1 MADSSSSAASG
12 LAPNVLPPLIS
23 KGLSDKVY
31 DKRKAA
37 ALEIERLV
45 RESLAI
51 NDQRRITQILNTLI
65 QDYAYSVIPNSRNG
79 GLIALAATAIALGSS
94 KVGAY
99 LDSIVP
105 PILACFMDPDSRVR
119 YYACESMYNVA
130 KVARDDVLKYF
141 NEIFDALSKLA
152 ADNEASVKNGAE
164 LLDRLIKDIV
174 SERSTHVN
182 PDASA
187 SDDGE
192 GLAEDGKTI
201 TKKDVTE
208 GEVFLSPAEPAFP
221 AAPGSVPLA
230 PGMKP
235 DSFNLVRFIP
245 LLKERIQTLSP
256 FTRMFLV
263 QWIAVLDSVPD
274 LELIGYLPDFL
285 GGLLSYLSDP
295 NVDVRVATL
304 NILGEFL
311 KEIREVVEVQRE
323 RGVINIRGKKGA
335 GIDGLGVVFDSSA
348 SMRRTSS
355 QPPAYT
361 EGDEGDDSASIRSTR
376 TIETT
381 REPGQGIEVEDGQ
394 SVYRAGSAFSV
405 ESGVQPSL
413 AASKAERLAANESL
427 PYIPG
432 QGVTLDIGRMVDILA
447 PHLLSTDEETQA
459 MALRWITEF
468 ILLVREVMLP
478 FTPMLLEAILPSLS
492 HTVIPI
498 RNIAMEANAFLYR
511 LILDTPL
518 QNVVAQNTSLPSP
531 PLPPNTEPP
540 NTTPQG
546 AVSFQ
551 QQPDL
556 SASITSV
563 SSANVSWVEPFD
575 LKATVEALTL
585 QFQDENED
593 TRIAAMEWLLMLH
606 RKAPKKFMTSDE
618 TTFFDL
624 LRTLSDTSEDV
635 VKRDLQLLA
644 QISHHSDDD
653 YFMRF
658 MVNLLSLF
666 SNDRRLLESRGALI
680 IRQLCLSLNPERI
693 YRAFA
698 EVLERDEDL
707 EFASTMVQNLN
718 IILIT
723 APELTDLR
731 RKLKNL
737 DTRDGLLLFAAL
749 YRSWCHN
756 PVAAFSLCLLAQAY
770 EHAANLLQI
779 FAELE
784 ITVTLLIQIDKL
796 VQLLESP
803 VFTYLRLQLLE
814 PDRYPH
820 LFRCLYGILML
831 LPQSSAFATLRNRLN
846 SVSSMVMLYATAG
859 PLSSAGGG
867 GGGGGGV
874 SVAAGAQT
882 AANLKAKGKTTTT
895 QTTSGQQEP
904 LTLRWHELLSHF
916 RGVQARHERS
926 RRLART
932 SAGLSLDNRNS
943 SSKRRSRSVRVDD
956 YSGDIDSPNA
966 PPGGR
971 VSIGS
976 PSLSG
981 GTTVPVGS
989 PVASGTITTSN
1000 TSSSRTR
1007 DRQSSLGSASSSS
1020 SATFFNFGGGG
1031 GTAGSVG
1038 DEGRGGASG
1047 AGGAN
1052 LSRGSMDRLD
1062 RNVSANP
1069 NAAGA
1074 SGMFSSGRLSRPPS
1088 SLGLPGSSAS
1098 ATGGSGS
1105 SGSLAGSAAKQTKK
1119 LGLGFSSR
1127 K

>member
-1 MADSSSSAASG
+1 MADSNAGISSG
-12 LAPNVLPPLIS
+12 LSANALPPNTA
-23 KGLSDKVY
+23 KGLSDRVY
-31 DKRKAA
+31 DKRKLA
-37 ALEIERLV
+37 ALEVERLV
-45 RESLAI
+45 RESLLI
-51 NDQRRITQILNTLI
+51 NDHRRVSQILNTLI

-94 KVGAY
+94 KVGMY

-105 PILACFMDPDSRVR
+105 PILACFIDPDSRVR

-141 NEIFDALSKLA
+141 NEIFDMLSNSA
-152 ADNEASVKNGAE
+152 ADNEVSVKNGAE
-164 LLDRLIKDIV
+164 LLDRLIKDITDNTYDFWGQNLSV
-174 SERSTHVN
+174 PSQS
-182 PDASA
+182 
-187 SDDGE
+187 
-192 GLAEDGKTI
+192 
-201 TKKDVTE
+201 E

-221 AAPGSVPLA
+221 AAPGSVPLL
-230 PGMKP
+230 PGMKANN
-235 DSFNLVRFIP
+235 FNLQRFIP

-274 LELIGYLPDFL
+274 LELIAYLPDFL
-285 GGLLSYLSDP
+285 DGLFNYLSDP

-311 KEIREVVEVQRE
+311 KEIREVVEVQRD
-323 RGVINIRGKKGA
+323 RGVMNIRGKKGT
-335 GIDGLGVVFDSSA
+335 GVDGLGVVLI
-348 SMRRTSS
+348 RR
-355 QPPAYT
+355 
-361 EGDEGDDSASIRSTR
+361 GDDENDTASIRSTR
-376 TIETT
+376 TVETG
-381 REPGQGIEVEDGQ
+381 RVEGEQGQGDGDDQ
-394 SVYRAGSAFSV
+394 SVFRAASALSMA
-405 ESGVQPSL
+405 SGVP
-413 AASKAERLAANESL
+413 ASIAVSRAERQAANESL

-432 QGVTLDIGRMVDILA
+432 QGVTLDIA
-447 PHLLSTDEETQA
+447 T
-459 MALRWITEF
+459 ALRWVNEF

-478 FTPMLLEAILPSLS
+478 FTPMLLSAILPCLS

-498 RNIAMEANAFLYR
+498 RNIAMESNANLYR

-518 QNVVAQNTSLPSP
+518 QNITQTAALPSP
-531 PLPPNTEPP
+531 PLPLSDLAS
-540 NTTPQG
+540 PQ
-546 AVSFQ
+546 VSFQ
-551 QQPDL
+551 SQPDL
-556 SASITSV
+556 SNSMTSV
-563 SSANVSWVEPFD
+563 SSANVCWVEPFD
-575 LKATVEALTL
+575 LKETVESLTG

-606 RKAPKKFMTSDE
+606 RKAPKRFFMTSDDV
-618 TTFFDL
+618 TFFAL
-624 LRTLSDTSEDV
+624 LRTLSDTSEEV

-698 EVLERDEDL
+698 EILERDEDL

-779 FAELE
+779 FADLE

-859 PLSSAGGG
+859 PLSAGAGAGG
-867 GGGGGGV
+867 
-874 SVAAGAQT
+874 AANANGPVPAKTAQT
-882 AANLKAKGKTTTT
+882 ARGKPANV

-926 RRLART
+926 RRLARAAAGVSMDRT
-932 SAGLSLDNRNS
+932 SA
-943 SSKRRSRSVRVDD
+943 SKRRSRSVRVDE
-956 YSGDIDSPNA
+956 YSGDLDPA
-966 PPGGR
+966 LPQPR

-976 PSLSG
+976 PSLPG
-981 GTTVPVGS
+981 GTTVPTGS
-989 PVASGTITTSN
+989 PIPTAP
-1000 TSSSRTR
+1000 RTR
-1007 DRQSSLGSASSSS
+1007 DRQSSMGSASSTTLFQFEERAGNARSS
-1020 SATFFNFGGGG
+1020 L
-1031 GTAGSVG
+1031 
-1038 DEGRGGASG
+1038 E
-1047 AGGAN
+1047 
-1052 LSRGSMDRLD
+1052 RLD
-1062 RNVSANP
+1062 R
-1069 NAAGA
+1069 
-1074 SGMFSSGRLSRPPS
+1074 
-1088 SLGLPGSSAS
+1088 
-1098 ATGGSGS
+1098 TGGTGSTGGVGMRGSGC
-1105 SGSLAGSAAKQTKK
+1105 GYGEAGEEDAGVWVEKNCIMRNRYSV
-1119 LGLGFSSR
+1119 G
-1127 K
+1127 